1 MPEDKYRAG
10 GGRDRAKPIARNRNA
25 GRGRHRVAQFLYPLL
40 DWLLF
45 GRHNNYIVARASK
58 Q

>member
-10 GGRDRAKPIARNRNA
+10 GGRNRAESIARSWNA
-25 GRGRHRVAQFLYPLL
+25 GRGRHRVAHFLCPLL
-40 DWLLF
+40 GGLLF
-45 GRHNNYIVARASK
+45 GRHYNYVIARASK